1 MLHII
6 AAVYKK
12 YSQSGGALGAAVLP
26 DFIKQAFILAVC
38 GYDIQKGRD
47 FVMTGSIIRLEHIC
61 KSYKTGSGEVPALQD
76 ITLDIKNGE
85 FTAIVGASGSGKSTL
100 MNILGC
106 LDTPDSGEYILDGMA
121 VKEQSGRRLDNIRSR
136 KIGFIFQ
143 RFSLIPTLTALEN
156 VQLPLYYAAVPYAKR
171 YAKAKSAL
179 AAVGLSAR
187 MNHKPN
193 QLSGGQQQRVSAARA
208 LVTEPKI
215 ILADEPTGNL
225 DSRSGAALFNM
236 LKSLNSSGRTLVLI
250 THDMQLARQADRMIE
265 IADGKVVRQ

>member
-1 MLHII
+1 MTKNII
-6 AAVYKK
+6 ELKN
-12 YSQSGGALGAAVLP
+12 
-26 DFIKQAFILAVC
+26 
-38 GYDIQKGRD
+38 
-47 FVMTGSIIRLEHIC
+47 IC
-61 KSYKTGSGEVPALQD
+61 KCYKTGDNAVYALRN
-76 ITLDIKNGE
+76 ITLNIRDGE

-106 LDTPDSGEYILDGMA
+106 LDTPDSGNYLLDGMA
-121 VKEQSGRRLDNIRSR
+121 VRQQSEKRLDKIRSR

-156 VQLPLYYAAVPYAKR
+156 VQLPLYYAGIPRAQR
-171 YAKAKSAL
+171 YARAKHAL
-179 AAVGLSAR
+179 ESVGLCER

-225 DSRSGAALFNM
+225 DSRSGGALFST
-236 LKSLNSSGRTLVLI
+236 LKTLNRQGRTLVLI
-250 THDMQLARQADRMIE
+250 THDMQLAKEADRQIE
-265 IADGKVVRQ
+265 IADGKIVRQ

>member
-1 MLHII
+1 MTNNII
-6 AAVYKK
+6 E
-12 YSQSGGALGAAVLP
+12 
-26 DFIKQAFILAVC
+26 
-38 GYDIQKGRD
+38 
-47 FVMTGSIIRLEHIC
+47 LENIC
-61 KSYKTGSGEVPALQD
+61 KSYKTGGGTVRVLQSITID
-76 ITLDIKNGE
+76 IRDGE

-106 LDTPDSGEYILDGMA
+106 LDTPDRGSYILDGMT
-121 VKEQSGRRLDNIRSR
+121 VREQSDKQLDRIRSR

-156 VQLPLYYAAVPYAKR
+156 VQLPLYYAGVPYAQR
-171 YAKAKSAL
+171 YARAKQAL
-179 AAVGLSAR
+179 AAVGLLER
-187 MNHKPN
+187 INHKPN

-225 DSRSGAALFNM
+225 DSRSGSALFNM
-236 LKSLNSSGRTLVLI
+236 LKSLNSDGRTLVLI

-265 IADGKVVRQ
+265 IADGRVVRQ

>member
-1 MLHII
+1 MANNII
-6 AAVYKK
+6 K
-12 YSQSGGALGAAVLP
+12 
-26 DFIKQAFILAVC
+26 
-38 GYDIQKGRD
+38 
-47 FVMTGSIIRLEHIC
+47 LENIC
-61 KSYKTGSGEVPALQD
+61 KSYKTGGGTVRALQS
-76 ITLDIKNGE
+76 ITINIRNGE

-100 MNILGC
+100 MNIIGC
-106 LDTPDSGEYILDGMA
+106 LDTPDSGSYILDGLT
-121 VKEQSGRRLDNIRSR
+121 VREQSDKQLDRIRSR

-156 VQLPLYYAAVPYAKR
+156 VQLPLYYAGVPYAKR
-171 YAKAKSAL
+171 YERAKQAL
-179 AAVGLSAR
+179 AAVGLDER
-187 MNHKPN
+187 INHKPN